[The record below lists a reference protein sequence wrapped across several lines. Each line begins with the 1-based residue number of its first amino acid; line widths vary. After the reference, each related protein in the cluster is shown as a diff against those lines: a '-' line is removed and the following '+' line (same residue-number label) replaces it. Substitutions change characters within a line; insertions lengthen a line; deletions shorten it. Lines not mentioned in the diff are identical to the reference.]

1 MAEFYEKISVNTRVL
16 ISVLSILLLMCFAY
30 LIRTYSTANQY
41 RKMYQKEIDAEKNR
55 QLKIIEQKEKKI
67 DSLLNANK
75 KQDLIIFSSLKSID
89 SLKKVK
95 NKVIIEYRERI
106 IDIDNLNA
114 EQIEKYWQ
122 NEFKN

>member
-1 MAEFYEKISVNTRVL
+1 MGEFYEKISVNTRVL

-30 LIRTYSTANQY
+30 LIRTYTTSNQY

-55 QLKIIEQKEKKI
+55 QIKIIEQKEKKI

-89 SLKKVK
+89 SLKQVK

-106 IDIDNLNA
+106 IDINNLNA

>member
-1 MAEFYEKISVNTRVL
+1 
-16 ISVLSILLLMCFAY
+16 
-30 LIRTYSTANQY
+30 
-41 RKMYQKEIDAEKNR
+41 MYQKEIDAEKNR
-55 QLKIIEQKEKKI
+55 QIKIIEQKEKKI

-89 SLKKVK
+89 SLKQVK

>member
-16 ISVLSILLLMCFAY
+16 ISVLSILLLMCLAY

-95 NKVIIEYRERI
+95 NKVIIEYRDRI